1 MVAKLIKFGWKYT
14 FLILLFWEK
23 RRHKSSHIPQKIVSL
38 QKIDIVHHPLDKFKF
53 CPTCGSAEFHE
64 ADSKSKRCGKC
75 GFQYYLNAV
84 SAVAG
89 FIVDSSRRLLMTV
102 RGKEPHKGTLDL
114 PGGFVDIG
122 ESGEEAIYREIR
134 EELSLEAES
143 LEYLFSI
150 PNDYLYSGFVV
161 RTLDMFYLVKVQD
174 FSHLKPDDDV
184 SDIEFFEF
192 DKIDLSRIG
201 LNSIRQAVERFLA
214 SSKR

>member
-1 MVAKLIKFGWKYT
+1 
-14 FLILLFWEK
+14 
-23 RRHKSSHIPQKIVSL
+23 
-38 QKIDIVHHPLDKFKF
+38 
-53 CPTCGSAEFHE
+53 
-64 ADSKSKRCGKC
+64 
-75 GFQYYLNAV
+75 
-84 SAVAG
+84 
-89 FIVDSSRRLLMTV
+89 MTV

-122 ESGEEAIYREIR
+122 ESGEEAICREIR